1 MTEPEQ
7 KKTDRLQL
15 QIPVRVMGFET
26 TTGEFSEDTH
36 TVTVSRTGAR
46 IALRR
51 LVAVSDTLR
60 IVNLENYSEADF
72 RVVAPTGWAGSE
84 INEWGVEYLEPGRN
98 IWGIE
103 FAATVPGESG
113 ALVECRDCHRRA
125 FWALTPME
133 AEVLDTA
140 GVVRRHCN
148 QCGKYTFWMHA
159 DVTRRPEEFPPLEA
173 IPSPPQPAKTE
184 KGTEKRK
191 SKRLGMRLPILV
203 RGPFG
208 QEEISKTE
216 DVSKSG
222 LAVSLAMDL
231 ALGDVVRVVYPYSP
245 GSQNIEQKAEVRRRA
260 TYAFGGRRLYG
271 LRLIL

>member
-51 LVAVSDTLR
+51 LVAVSETLR

-103 FAATVPGESG
+103 FAATVAGESG

-148 QCGKYTFWMHA
+148 QCGKHTFWMHA

-184 KGTEKRK
+184 KETEKRK
-191 SKRLGMRLPILV
+191 SKRLSMRLPILV

-222 LAVSLAMDL
+222 LAVSLTMDL